1 MTSVRRCLVDS
12 DILIDGL
19 RKVEGA
25 GEYLD
30 SLGDWSYSIA
40 SGMEL
45 FFGARS
51 KKEMQAIEKSLASY
65 QRIGFSPEIGELAL
79 DIVKK
84 YAKSDGTS
92 EFDAIIAATAMTSG
106 FTLAT
111 RNQKHFR
118 MSVARFSRSCPQGA
132 PTQRSLRK
140 IATCSAAGR
149 LFLSV
154 VY

>member
-1 MTSVRRCLVDS
+1 MICFTSSAVSSMAASC
-12 DILIDGL
+12 
-19 RKVEGA
+19 A
-25 GEYLD
+25 GRVSTD
-30 SLGDWSYSIA
+30 SYSIA

-51 KKEMQAIEKSLASY
+51 KKEMQAIEKSLTSY

-111 RNQKHFR
+111 RNRKHFR
-118 MSVARFSRSCPQGA
+118 NVHGL
-132 PTQRSLRK
+132 SLE
-140 IATCSAAGR
+140 IATYKAG
-149 LFLSV
+149 
-154 VY
+154 